1 MQIDLNTT
9 KKSLKN
15 LNLSHNFVTV
25 AFTLIVLLS
34 IQAMIESHLDKS
46 SANVRRMNIAR
57 SITR

>member
-1 MQIDLNTT
+1 MQIDSNTT
-9 KKSLKN
+9 KKSLKS
-15 LNLSHNFVTV
+15 LNHSHNFVTV

-46 SANVRRMNIAR
+46 SAGVRRMNIAR